1 MVLISIPLDSIDN
14 GFLNGELLI
23 PKDAESLIIFAHDSG
38 IGQASPRNQYVTSI
52 LNLNGFATF
61 LVDLLTTEEQKSD
74 LKSQRIIDKYPS
86 LTLNKFNI
94 KILD

>member
-1 MVLISIPLDSIDN
+1 MVHINIPLASIDN
-14 GFLNGELLI
+14 GYLNGELLI
-23 PKDAESLIIFAHDSG
+23 PKDVESLIMFAHDSG
-38 IGQASPRNQYVTSI
+38 SGRASPRNQYVTSI
-52 LNLNGFATF
+52 LNLNSFATF

-94 KILD
+94 KILG

>member
-1 MVLISIPLDSIDN
+1 MVHIIIPLDSIDN

-23 PKDAESLIIFAHDSG
+23 PKDAESLIIFAHDSR
-38 IGQASPRNQYVTSI
+38 IGQTSPRNQYVTSI

-61 LVDLLTTEEQKSD
+61 LVDLLTTEEQKPD

>member
-1 MVLISIPLDSIDN
+1 MESCLSQKMP
-14 GFLNGELLI
+14 
-23 PKDAESLIIFAHDSG
+23 SLIIFAHDSG
-38 IGQASPRNQYVTSI
+38 SGRASHRNQYVTSI
-52 LNLNGFATF
+52 LNLNSFATF

-94 KILD
+94 KILG

>member
-1 MVLISIPLDSIDN
+1 MIQVPV
-14 GFLNGELLI
+14 
-23 PKDAESLIIFAHDSG
+23 
-38 IGQASPRNQYVTSI
+38 SP
-52 LNLNGFATF
+52 TF
-61 LVDLLTTEEQKSD
+61 QVDLLTTEEQKSD